1 METDLLTGK
10 GFRSISITDWSLS
23 ADEHCGMQLRDL
35 VKVGKCTACC
45 DLNIL
50 HLGYSSLFEI
60 VWGVQGHNKFGKVC
74 LHNVD
79 ISKIEAKLWT
89 QCFLG
94 IKQDRLARE
103 LAITEEPAQ
112 HYSTNAP
119 ESKN

>member
-1 METDLLTGK
+1 
-10 GFRSISITDWSLS
+10 
-23 ADEHCGMQLRDL
+23 MQLRDL

-79 ISKIEAKLWT
+79 ISKIEAKL
-89 QCFLG
+89 
-94 IKQDRLARE
+94 
-103 LAITEEPAQ
+103 
-112 HYSTNAP
+112 
-119 ESKN
+119 